1 MYFCSETIY
10 VFALRASLRWC
21 KCVCMCICASAV
33 VSRCLC
39 LCVSHFAFCV
49 AIYPYYSMHTEC
61 IKEIFGEM
69 TIFQPASTHYTHLH
83 SHKSAR
89 AFIVISYICIYGF
102 WIHLFTLV
110 IGHSDDD
117 TMICNNNNSNERKKM
132 RLLFL
137 CIARSVYKRRVHNGW
152 KRGFVGMYS
161 VRFAD
166 AVWDPKW
173 HYIKCCRCR
182 CRVWLKALVCTS
194 SYQYTYLC
202 LRDTRMER
210 RRHQYIPLHG

>member
-132 RLLFL
+132 RILFFALLVPYTSAEY
-137 CIARSVYKRRVHNGW
+137 IT
-152 KRGFVGMYS
+152 VGRE
-161 VRFAD
+161 VL
-166 AVWDPKW
+166 W
-173 HYIKCCRCR
+173 
-182 CRVWLKALVCTS
+182 VCTRFGLLMPFET
-194 SYQYTYLC
+194 QN
-202 LRDTRMER
+202 D
-210 RRHQYIPLHG
+210 II